1 MTSASQENEGM
12 HDPKD
17 TTAPIVEALLL
28 IAPGCP
34 HCASVLEGLGTLVK
48 EGAVARLEVV
58 NIAAEPAPAR
68 ERGVRAVPWMRLGP
82 FELSGLHSL
91 GELRH
96 WTRLAGRE
104 DGMTHYLAD
113 LLATGRRAE
122 VTARVQHDPAL
133 LPRLV
138 DLLGDSESG
147 LSIRIGVMATLEE
160 LQDAG
165 LLAGL
170 ADRLAPL
177 TRHTEPRIRA
187 DACHALSLTGARGV
201 LELLQPCLQDP
212 DPEVRETAA
221 DAVEALTGNHPEP

>member
-1 MTSASQENEGM
+1 MN
-12 HDPKD
+12 DPKE
-17 TTAPIVEALLL
+17 TAGAIVEALLL

-48 EGAVARLEVV
+48 EGAVARLEIV
-58 NIAAEPAPAR
+58 NIAVEPAAAR
-68 ERGVRAVPWMRLGP
+68 ERGVRAVPWMRVGP

-96 WTRLAGRE
+96 WTELAGRE
-104 DGMTHYLAD
+104 DGMSHYLAD

-122 VTARVQHDPAL
+122 VATRVQRDPAL
-133 LPRLV
+133 LSRLV

-160 LQDAG
+160 LQETG

-170 ADRLAPL
+170 ADRIAPL

-187 DACHALSLTGARGV
+187 DACHAISLTGAPGV
-201 LELLQPCLQDP
+201 MELLQPCLEDP

-221 DAVEALTGNHPEP
+221 DAVEALAGKYLEP